1 MVDDGPGFR
10 FVEIQQFLQ
19 DVKDVGPAMVSSVSE
34 KFERK
39 MRNRKSRL
47 QLNDDVG
54 GRFPLCCGQRIL
66 LRLKTRHDDAQ
77 FLLEFSRIL
86 GNPGR
91 LPALSFWLKGR
102 PKVWHFRS
110 QLGVLFE
117 IELIAPL
124 LKIQA

>member
-66 LRLKTRHDDAQ
+66 LRLKTRHDVMMPNSCSS
-77 FLLEFSRIL
+77 LVEFSGI
-86 GNPGR
+86 PGVYR
-91 LPALSFWLKGR
+91 HYLFGLKGGPR
-102 PKVWHFRS
+102 CGI
-110 QLGVLFE
+110 LE
-117 IELIAPL
+117 AN
-124 LKIQA
+124 